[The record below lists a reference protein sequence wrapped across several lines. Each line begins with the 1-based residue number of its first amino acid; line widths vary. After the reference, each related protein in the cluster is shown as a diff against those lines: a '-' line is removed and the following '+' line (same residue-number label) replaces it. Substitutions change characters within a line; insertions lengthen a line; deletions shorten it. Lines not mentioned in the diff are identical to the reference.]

1 MDTLQTLPDVR
12 IDHQVFEAVDGGS
25 YLPVGE
31 PVILESLD
39 RGDNGIFPS
48 ERSWRAFC
56 RGNFASGGELWLEG
70 ECKAST
76 IRRWCYPLAD
86 YRGRFATKIGADK
99 WVQVD
104 PADLDFSFTYDL
116 NWYNRKTPDFPCRV
130 EIYVTATI
138 RG

>member
-31 PVILESLD
+31 PVLLESLE
-39 RGDNGIFPS
+39 RWDNGIFPS

-76 IRRWCYPLAD
+76 IKRWCYPLAD
-86 YRGRFATKIGADK
+86 YRGRFVAKIGADK

-104 PADLDFSFTYDL
+104 PADLEFSFTYDL
-116 NWYNRKTPDFPCRV
+116 NWYDRKTPDFPGRV